1 MPVLVLVQLRMKPE
15 KRARMMAVI
24 PGFVAGTRAEPGC
37 IAFDVLVSA
46 TDPLDLCGVGR
57 WRDRA
62 AANAHHETA
71 HTADMIETALECSVE
86 APRFTVM
93 DVG

>member
-1 MPVLVLVQLRMKPE
+1 MPILVLVQLRMKPN
-15 KRARMMAVI
+15 KRARMMAFV
-24 PGFVAGTRAEPGC
+24 PGFVAGTRAELGC
-37 IAFDVLVSA
+37 IAFDVLISA
-46 TDPLDLCGVGR
+46 TDPLDLCSVGR